1 MESGKQVVRAM
12 MSLRRWE
19 SDASSCKPGWQALSD
34 FVASLIGGAVSQA
47 RRLVRVASMSQHQW
61 SALCTSTCALT
72 SGSSGS
78 QTLRCAPSLLTTNPS
93 RYVSNRSL
101 NGI

>member
-1 MESGKQVVRAM
+1 MYGAQNKKSGKSKVSAM
-12 MSLRRWE
+12 MCLRRKKF
-19 SDASSCKPGWQALSD
+19 DASKSKPGWQALSD

-47 RRLVRVASMSQHQW
+47 RHLVQVARLSQHQG

-78 QTLRCAPSLLTTNPS
+78 QTFRCAPSLLTTNPK
-93 RYVSNRSL
+93 R
-101 NGI
+101 